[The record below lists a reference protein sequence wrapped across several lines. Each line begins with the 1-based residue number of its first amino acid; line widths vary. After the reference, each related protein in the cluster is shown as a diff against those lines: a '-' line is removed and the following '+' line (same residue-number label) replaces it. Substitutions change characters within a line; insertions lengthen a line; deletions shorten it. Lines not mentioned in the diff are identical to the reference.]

1 MRIEVILKPQSINIS
16 RFWCCWA
23 SQALIAEW
31 FGLVVWKRIPNHP
44 NHQPS
49 VGDPFE
55 RDRPWSVIEGESLE
69 NFPKIVFSF
78 SKDITVH
85 LGNCRYRS
93 YRIQLGP
100 CPFRFILAHAL
111 LLPIS
116 PATWLFCWDYSKQ
129 FTHVFSTI
137 LRFNSMSHPSVLSIV
152 LLRLFSKQHLLNVNA
167 EFWANVKSR

>member
-1 MRIEVILKPQSINIS
+1 LGWWFGGFQTTQTTSHPLVDSRQLAKILK
-16 RFWCCWA
+16 A
-23 SQALIAEW
+23 
-31 FGLVVWKRIPNHP
+31 FGF
-44 NHQPS
+44 
-49 VGDPFE
+49 GDPFE

-100 CPFRFILAHAL
+100 CPLRFILAHAL

-116 PATWLFCWDYSKQ
+116 PATQLFC
-129 FTHVFSTI
+129 
-137 LRFNSMSHPSVLSIV
+137 
-152 LLRLFSKQHLLNVNA
+152 
-167 EFWANVKSR
+167 